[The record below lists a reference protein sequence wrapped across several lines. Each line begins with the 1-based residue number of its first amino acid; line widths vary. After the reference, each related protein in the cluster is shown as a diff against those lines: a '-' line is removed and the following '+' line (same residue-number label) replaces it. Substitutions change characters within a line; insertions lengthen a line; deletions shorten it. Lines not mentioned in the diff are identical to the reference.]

1 MYIEISTEYQY
12 VLNSRDWVTNV
23 HIALIFLPNGN
34 IYLAINSGAISE
46 IVSTEWLDFSL
57 VGSRAIARR
66 EPPAVKEV

>member
-1 MYIEISTEYQY
+1 MYYS
-12 VLNSRDWVTNV
+12 
-23 HIALIFLPNGN
+23 IALIFLPNGN

-57 VGSRAIARR
+57 VGSRATARR